1 MSARSH
7 NGALIAG
14 LILIGVG
21 IIFLFEN
28 WYLGFSLWRILARYW
43 PPHHQCRQW
52 PNHHAAKPAQN
63 RRDRR
68 EQCPLATIA
77 CARRSVREGGHHD

>member
-43 PPHHQCRQW
+43 PLVLIFVGLRKLYGYLTWQEAAPAA
-52 PNHHAAKPAQN
+52 PPLPPPPAEHAPK
-63 RRDRR
+63 
-68 EQCPLATIA
+68 EQ
-77 CARRSVREGGHHD
+77 